1 MVRKALNPITLAT
14 IIVIMYITMPILS
27 VFISAYVTTYAYML
41 LAVILIS
48 FIMLTGG
55 LKRLSSI
62 LYIILPF
69 IVYVA
74 CTYTTRGDSVVL
86 WGYQSMLFLLP
97 VIIGYYF
104 LYYRP
109 ESINILTV
117 VIVIA
122 VFITVITTIIGLI
135 QFPMAA
141 RILATIAESDD
152 PENLKY
158 SWHNIGGYEF
168 VYTIVLLYP
177 LIIHAYKR
185 KRIPFLVS
193 VLLTLLVFTVVILS
207 EYAIAFLFILITT
220 VLFFFK
226 RELTA
231 KGVVIFAIIGFIFV
245 VVFGVFFSYL
255 LKTIGNMFS
264 SETIRERLIALSGGT
279 DALETFDDNRIWLY
293 RNNIDIFLHNPLFGT
308 MFDNDAG
315 AAGHSQILI
324 TLAHHGILGGMA
336 LFFMYRC
343 IYRSFFR
350 PFRHA
355 PGYGYYFLVF
365 VEAIML
371 SSINTGF
378 FLFVL
383 TFCAPILFCSISD
396 YKQEEY

>member
-1 MVRKALNPITLAT
+1 MTRKALNPVTLAT
-14 IIVIMYITMPILS
+14 IIVIMYMTMPIVS
-27 VFISAYVTTYAYML
+27 VFISTYITTYAYML
-41 LAVILIS
+41 LSVFLIG
-48 FIMLTGG
+48 FIALSGG
-55 LKRLSSI
+55 LRRLNAMIYLLFPFAIYIACTFFTKADSI
-62 LYIILPF
+62 L
-69 IVYVA
+69 
-74 CTYTTRGDSVVL
+74 L
-86 WGYQSMLFLLP
+86 WGYQSILFILP
-97 VIIGYYF
+97 VTLGFYYVYYKDEITGVFSAIIMS
-104 LYYRP
+104 L
-109 ESINILTV
+109 LLL
-117 VIVIA
+117 
-122 VFITVITTIIGLI
+122 TVITTIIGLI
-135 QFPMAA
+135 QFPYAA
-141 RILATIAESDD
+141 RVLATIAESDN
-152 PENLKY
+152 PENLRY

-168 VYTIVLLYP
+168 VYTTVLLYP
-177 LIIHAYKR
+177 LTIHAYKR
-185 KRIPFLVS
+185 KKIPFLVS
-193 VLLTLLVFTVVILS
+193 VLLTLLIFTVVILS

-231 KGVVIFAIIGFIFV
+231 KGIVIFAITGFIFV
-245 VVFGVFFSYL
+245 VVFSGFFSYL
-255 LKTIGNMFS
+255 LKTIGNMFG

-308 MFDNDAG
+308 MFGNDSG

-324 TLAHHGILGGMA
+324 TLAQHGILGGMA

-350 PFRHA
+350 PFRHI

-365 VEAIML
+365 IEAIML